1 MTVEP
6 LRTSAVRLATFAR
19 SAPAAALL
27 FALAASIVLLGSG
40 TAAAQTDPF
49 VTVRDVEVSAEAA
62 NSARARERAFDRA
75 AGAAWEKF
83 VAGLP
88 ADRRSGVPRLGAD
101 QLSSMVRGISVDDEK
116 MTATTYSARFVVR
129 FDRAAVGEIVP
140 LGGGGGSAAV
150 RSDTTLLVLPVF
162 TQNGQPELWGDP
174 NPWREV
180 WASERHDSSAVPLYV
195 PIGDVSDVSDITA
208 VQALGRDSAAL
219 ARIAR
224 RNQASEVLVAHA
236 SVLRDIAAA
245 QPSLQVRAMRFG
257 PQGEGVVF
265 DQTYSGATP
274 SQLEGILRQA
284 ARDVVASLEAN
295 WQPQGTAAAPA
306 ADGSAAPAVAA
317 DNRIAVSVP
326 LRGLDT
332 WLEVRRRLGA
342 VPTVADTR
350 VIELSRSEARIDIG
364 FVGSVPELGE
374 AMARAGLTLRKEG
387 ARTVLALSGTR

>member
-6 LRTSAVRLATFAR
+6 LRALAFRLARFAR
-19 SAPAAALL
+19 SGLRVAFVAVPCLLTAIGPA
-27 FALAASIVLLGSG
+27 V
-40 TAAAQTDPF
+40 AQSDPF

-62 NSARARERAFDRA
+62 NAARARERAFDRA
-75 AGAAWEKF
+75 ASAAWEKF

-88 ADRRSGVPRLGAD
+88 ADQRNSVPRLGPD
-101 QLSSMVRGISVDDEK
+101 QLSAMVRGISVDDEK
-116 MTATTYSARFVVR
+116 TTATTYSARFVVR
-129 FDRAAVGEIVP
+129 FDRSAVGEIVR
-140 LGGGGGSAAV
+140 LDGGTASA
-150 RSDTTLLVLPVF
+150 RTDQTLLVLPVY

-174 NPWREV
+174 NPWRDV
-180 WASERHDSSAVPLYV
+180 WARERHAGSAVPLYV
-195 PIGDVSDVSDITA
+195 PIGDVADVADITA

-224 RNQASEVLVAHA
+224 RNQADEVLVAHA
-236 SVLRDIAAA
+236 SLIRDVTAA
-245 QPSLQVRAMRFG
+245 QPSLQVRATRYG

-284 ARDVVASLEAN
+284 ARDVVASLDAA
-295 WQPQGTAAAPA
+295 WQPQGTGAGAI
-306 ADGSAAPAVAA
+306 ADGTTPAVQA

-326 LRGLDT
+326 LTGLDT

-342 VPTVADTR
+342 VPVVADAR
-350 VIELSRSEARIDIG
+350 VIELSRNEARIDIG
-364 FVGSVPELGE
+364 FVGSIPELGD
-374 AMARAGLTLRKEG
+374 ALARAGLSLSKDG